1 MIVWFDFA
9 VARTIY
15 MNLGQG
21 YRESQSL
28 RPEKRMGNE
37 QVVKEAK
44 EYAFADT
51 LCLAQDSLC
60 KMSARDP

>member
-1 MIVWFDFA
+1 MVVWFDFA

-15 MNLGQG
+15 MNLGG

-28 RPEKRMGNE
+28 RPEKRTGNE

-44 EYAFADT
+44 EYAFADS

-60 KMSARDP
+60 KVSARDP